1 MKCNRVYNVY
11 SKGRVFMK
19 SSTKILMFCIDL
31 YSARIDEL
39 KNNLRAPLF
48 MQKYFSIVSSK
59 NIITEESKLEI
70 N

>member
-1 MKCNRVYNVY
+1 
-11 SKGRVFMK
+11 
-19 SSTKILMFCIDL
+19 MFCIDL

-39 KNNLRAPLF
+39 KNNFRTPLF